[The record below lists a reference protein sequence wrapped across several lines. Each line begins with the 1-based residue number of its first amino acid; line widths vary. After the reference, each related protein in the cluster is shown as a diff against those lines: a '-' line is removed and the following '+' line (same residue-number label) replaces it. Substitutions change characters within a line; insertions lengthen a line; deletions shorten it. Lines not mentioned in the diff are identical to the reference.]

1 MNFAGGVSAVSAEQH
16 PKADEV
22 NGEASGSSAASGAWE
37 SKLSDVVKGVAKIGK
52 SGRESHSQA
61 QKPLLNGPPPA
72 AVSMAAVVA
81 PSSSISKASIDQNP
95 LPNGDLAQ
103 STLALTPPTSP
114 GKKERGASLHAAT
127 AAPATNAT
135 VAASKAKAAA
145 TAAPPPATA
154 APGAGDAAQSK
165 VVMTPPCVSYAKMAE
180 QSKERLEQLAREVRE
195 RELEQER
202 ERRREAVRVSQ
213 TSTTRNS
220 FIFSPTIYQTIEK
233 QKNKITFKFESA
245 LDSLH
250 FYYYFF

>member
-22 NGEASGSSAASGAWE
+22 NGEASSAASGAWE

-61 QKPLLNGPPPA
+61 QKPLLNGPPAA

-114 GKKERGASLHAAT
+114 GKKERGASLHAADHRRRH
-127 AAPATNAT
+127 PDK
-135 VAASKAKAAA
+135 SWPGKERKKAEPPS
-145 TAAPPPATA
+145 APP
-154 APGAGDAAQSK
+154 
-165 VVMTPPCVSYAKMAE
+165 
-180 QSKERLEQLAREVRE
+180 L
-195 RELEQER
+195 
-202 ERRREAVRVSQ
+202 
-213 TSTTRNS
+213 NS
-220 FIFSPTIYQTIEK
+220 
-233 QKNKITFKFESA
+233 
-245 LDSLH
+245 
-250 FYYYFF
+250 